1 MSKKW
6 LHGAI
11 PALLIHGCIGTVYC
25 WSLLYDYIKESITGN
40 CTWAFSLA
48 IFFLGISAAF
58 FGPLVEKNVK
68 KAATI
73 SSILFGSGMILSG
86 VACYINSMPLLYLS
100 YGAIMGTGVGIGY
113 ITPVKTLMMW
123 FKNNK
128 GLATGLAIMGFGLAK
143 VIATPLLNWSIERCG
158 IYCTFFSFGVWYT
171 LIMLL
176 AAILLK
182 KPIEEG
188 KIENTSRPKFKSL
201 KEWFDRKKQLLN
213 LPAITTI
220 WLIFYLNISPQP
232 GEERHHGRGGRDAEH
247 GVHRQHQRHPR
258 RSAGEP
264 QHAALLGHH
273 AERDRQHHEEVHE
286 ESEGDRDRQQERRK
300 QEHPRYLLYG
310 TGTRQV
316 PGSETHRRL
325 LPEHLR
331 HRLLPYP
338 QRDAGDRRQ
347 TDTGRLQRRLAAR
360 RTEPGAARLRDAEVP
375 RQKHPTL
382 SCYRCGCPRPGCGR
396 SDTRDQLR
404 LAR

>member
-1 MSKKW
+1 MNKKW

-73 SSILFGSGMILSG
+73 SAILFGLGMVLSG
-86 VACYINSMPLLYLS
+86 VACQVNSMLLLYLG

-143 VIATPLLNWSIERCG
+143 VIATPLLDWSIGKCG
-158 IYCTFFSFGVWYT
+158 ISCTFFTFGIWYT

-182 KPIEEG
+182 KPVEG
-188 KIENTSRPKFKSL
+188 SEKRKGLVTF
-201 KEWFDRKKQLLN
+201 KEWLDRKKQLLS
-213 LPAITTI
+213 LPAISTI
-220 WLIFYLNISPQP
+220 WLIFYLNIAS
-232 GEERHHGRGGRDAEH
+232 GLAIISYEKYFYETAGI
-247 GVHRQHQRHPR
+247 GVVLGLVFSAIFN
-258 RSAGEP
+258 SAGRFGVAWWSDYFKNRGKLFGIILTFSVVSGITAFMAPGFIPVAVLLCNAGYGAMFSIMPSVLADKYGMKDVSEIHGLILSAWAIAGLSGNQFANLLVGIP
-264 QHAALLGHH
+264 ESSYKTLILGSVGLYCIAL
-273 AERDRQHHEEVHE
+273 
-286 ESEGDRDRQQERRK
+286 S
-300 QEHPRYLLYG
+300 
-310 TGTRQV
+310 
-316 PGSETHRRL
+316 
-325 LPEHLR
+325 
-331 HRLLPYP
+331 
-338 QRDAGDRRQ
+338 
-347 TDTGRLQRRLAAR
+347 
-360 RTEPGAARLRDAEVP
+360 
-375 RQKHPTL
+375 L
-382 SCYRCGCPRPGCGR
+382 STKLW
-396 SDTRDQLR
+396 DKN
-404 LAR
+404 

>member
-220 WLIFYLNISPQP
+220 WLIFI
-232 GEERHHGRGGRDAEH
+232 
-247 GVHRQHQRHPR
+247 
-258 RSAGEP
+258 
-264 QHAALLGHH
+264 
-273 AERDRQHHEEVHE
+273 
-286 ESEGDRDRQQERRK
+286 
-300 QEHPRYLLYG
+300 
-310 TGTRQV
+310 
-316 PGSETHRRL
+316 
-325 LPEHLR
+325 
-331 HRLLPYP
+331 
-338 QRDAGDRRQ
+338 
-347 TDTGRLQRRLAAR
+347 
-360 RTEPGAARLRDAEVP
+360 
-375 RQKHPTL
+375 
-382 SCYRCGCPRPGCGR
+382 
-396 SDTRDQLR
+396 
-404 LAR
+404 

>member
-58 FGPLVEKNVK
+58 FGHLVEKNVK

-86 VACYINSMPLLYLS
+86 VACYINSIPLLYLS

-220 WLIFYLNISPQP
+220 WLIFYLNISSGLAIISYEKYYYETAGIGIVLGLVFSAIFNSLGRFGVAWWSDYFKNRGKLFGIILTFSVLSGITAFMAP
-232 GEERHHGRGGRDAEH
+232 GFIPVAVLLCNAGYGAMFSIMPSVLADRYGMKDVSEIHGLIL
-247 GVHRQHQRHPR
+247 
-258 RSAGEP
+258 SAWAFAGLSGNQFANLLVGIPESSYKTLILGSVGLYCI
-264 QHAALLGHH
+264 AL
-273 AERDRQHHEEVHE
+273 
-286 ESEGDRDRQQERRK
+286 S
-300 QEHPRYLLYG
+300 
-310 TGTRQV
+310 
-316 PGSETHRRL
+316 
-325 LPEHLR
+325 
-331 HRLLPYP
+331 
-338 QRDAGDRRQ
+338 
-347 TDTGRLQRRLAAR
+347 
-360 RTEPGAARLRDAEVP
+360 
-375 RQKHPTL
+375 L
-382 SCYRCGCPRPGCGR
+382 SAKLWNK
-396 SDTRDQLR
+396 D
-404 LAR
+404 